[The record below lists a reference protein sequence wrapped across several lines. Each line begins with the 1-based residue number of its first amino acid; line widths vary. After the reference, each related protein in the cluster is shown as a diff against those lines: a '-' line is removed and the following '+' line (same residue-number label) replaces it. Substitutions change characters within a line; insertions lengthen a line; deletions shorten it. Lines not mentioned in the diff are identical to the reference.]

1 MSKETERNF
10 KEVIILQK
18 NTVDRFNRIETDVK
32 IGGFETDRI
41 GKLKMKIWSRQNHST
56 IWWLTGKGSIIAVY
70 EAGYREFGQT
80 EKLALMNDV
89 NSMSTIN
96 ISLDSN
102 VDNFFEEFRQLV
114 NSHLH
119 ELTWSKEYPE
129 FLESWRPVATL
140 SLRNSAQ
147 DARFISNILSHKSLQ
162 AKRKH

>member
-1 MSKETERNF
+1 MSKEKGSNF
-10 KEVIILQK
+10 KEVIIPQK
-18 NTVDRFNRIETDVK
+18 NTLDRFNRIETDVK
-32 IGGFETDRI
+32 IGGLEADRI

-56 IWWLTGKGSIIAVY
+56 IWWLTGRGSNIGVY
-70 EAGYREFGQT
+70 EAGYREFGHM

-89 NSMSTIN
+89 NGMSTIN
-96 ISLDSN
+96 ITTGSNLD
-102 VDNFFEEFRQLV
+102 DFFEEFRQLV

-129 FLESWRPVATL
+129 FLESWRPLATL

-147 DARFISNILSHKSLQ
+147 DARFISNILSHRSLQ

>member
-1 MSKETERNF
+1 
-10 KEVIILQK
+10 
-18 NTVDRFNRIETDVK
+18 
-32 IGGFETDRI
+32 
-41 GKLKMKIWSRQNHST
+41 
-56 IWWLTGKGSIIAVY
+56 
-70 EAGYREFGQT
+70 
-80 EKLALMNDV
+80 MNDV

-114 NSHLH
+114 NNHFH